1 MKKLM
6 NIFVL
11 VAAAAM
17 ALASCQKP
25 EIENPEPQSY
35 EYTFLIGDADASDD
49 ADSKAVIGPNC
60 IEWESGDQM
69 GVYTKVAEGT
79 ISGNAYG
86 DITPGSPATM
96 KVYSNQA
103 LAIGDYIYAYY
114 PYSSANENQ
123 NLSVTM
129 EIPAEQDGK
138 DDMPM
143 VAIPH
148 RVESALNSGKQDAPA
163 GKIKFANLGSVIE
176 FNVYTE
182 TEEYASEVVT
192 SVAFEADKALA
203 GAFTFDLTNVNYSEA
218 STLSISSELTEKEV
232 VANVSD
238 LAVGT
243 KDEPAIVR
251 MVVAPGSYAGNVV
264 VSTDK
269 ATYTFPI
276 STAKEFKRSAI
287 KPLGLNLREES
298 RVASVLQNHTIE
310 WESAADWT
318 ESSTKLISGD
328 YTVQTARNGGSTNPT
343 VNTTSNDCR
352 VYADGTVTV
361 SNSSGNIKKLVFNLS
376 TQGKKRLSDI
386 SASSG
391 VVTIDSENWVVVWE
405 GNAPSVTFTVGA
417 KADYGTDGS
426 SKAGQLCFTSID
438 AVAEVSSEPSEV
450 TLTGLEVSGMTTE
463 FVAGSEF
470 VFDGKAYAVYSD
482 DERKDVTE
490 SVTAELSDADM
501 SVIGTKKVTVAYEEG
516 GNVVTAEYDI
526 TVSDNITDYSGTYA
540 IVAYRSSESV
550 YYYLTNEETT
560 SSTKK
565 LVAVAAGTEKPAD
578 GIVVSASKLWAVEKS
593 GNVYKLKSAGSE
605 EYVSW
610 TEGNSAE
617 MAAEGLEFT
626 VEKNED
632 VYTFNNGDRYLSLN
646 SARGS
651 DYFAMYAS
659 QTKDLYLIPAVEG
672 EEAQP
677 TVESIKV
684 EGYTT
689 TFTQGDEFVF
699 GGTVTATLSNGVT
712 EDVTELAEFS
722 GYDMSATGTQTVTV
736 VYEGKTATYEIT
748 INAKQDSGDAS
759 TEWVA
764 TSFADLK
771 AGDQVVI
778 VATKGTSTYAL
789 ANDNGTSDAPEA
801 VTGITYS
808 NNKLTAEPAARI
820 IWYVGVSENNR
831 IFYADAG
838 QTKWLYCTNAN
849 NGIRVGDTNSA
860 KTFAWESDYM
870 KHNGTSRYVGV
881 YVDNPDWRCYTNTT
895 GNIAGQTFLFFVK
908 KDGSSGGETPSLSSR
923 NLAFSAATA
932 TATVGEAFTAPVLS
946 GVTDGVTYSSSNTA
960 VATVD
965 ESTGAVTI
973 VAAGTTTITAS
984 APATAEY
991 EAGTASYTLTVSA
1004 AYPEQPGEGG
1014 GEKILKLTN
1023 ADIVSNT
1030 VAGAVVDGSYKN
1042 YTITAEEGSAF
1053 NACCI
1058 WSYHSKATNSNYF
1071 LQIKKGE
1078 KYYIQLP
1085 QLSGNIK
1092 KIVMTVSSSSKA
1104 MDGGSNT
1111 ATLGFGETTTH
1122 SSAEATGTGASSVEI
1137 NVSGELST
1145 GYITASGAV
1154 RIWDIEITYTN

>member
-49 ADSKAVIGPNC
+49 ADSKAVIGSNC

-96 KVYSNQA
+96 KVYSTQA

-114 PYSSANENQ
+114 PYSSANKDQ
-123 NLSVTM
+123 NLSVTL

-176 FNVYTE
+176 FNVYST
-182 TEEYASEVVT
+182 TEEYQSELVK
-192 SVAFEADKALA
+192 SVAFHSDQPVA
-203 GAFTFDLTNVNYSEA
+203 GNFVFDLTAVDYSDEA
-218 STLSISSELTEKEV
+218 TLSISGYEEKSIVTTLASAGQVPASKDAALV
-232 VANVSD
+232 V
-238 LAVGT
+238 
-243 KDEPAIVR
+243 K
-251 MVVAPGSYAGNVV
+251 MVVAPGSYTGNVV
-264 VSTDK
+264 VTTDK
-269 ATYTFPI
+269 ATYTYPI
-276 STAKEFKRSAI
+276 ATAKEFKRSAI

-501 SVIGTKKVTVAYEEG
+501 SVIGTKKVTVAYEED

-736 VYEGKTATYEIT
+736 AYEGKTATYEIT

-789 ANDNGTSDAPEA
+789 ANDNGTSAAPEA

-820 IWYVGVSENNR
+820 IWYVGVSGNDR

-991 EAGTASYTLTVSA
+991 KAGEASYTLTVSVAQGGAKMWKLVTDASSLQAGDKLAIVSTSKGKIASATISESIMGVLNVTITNNSFATLPSGA
-1004 AYPEQPGEGG
+1004 AELTLGG
-1014 GEKILKLTN
+1014 SAGAWTLTN
-1023 ADIVSNT
+1023 ASGKKLGATAVKK
-1030 VAGAVVDGSYKN
+1030 VAWGSGTTTW
-1042 YTITAEEGSAF
+1042 TITIASNGDATIQSTTSSYGRFLHNVGSPRF
-1053 NACCI
+1053 TTYTSNA
-1058 WSYHSKATNSNYF
+1058 SSSM
-1071 LQIKKGE
+1071 L
-1078 KYYIQLP
+1078 LP
-1085 QLSGNIK
+1085 QIYRY
-1092 KIVMTVSSSSKA
+1092 
-1104 MDGGSNT
+1104 
-1111 ATLGFGETTTH
+1111 E
-1122 SSAEATGTGASSVEI
+1122 
-1137 NVSGELST
+1137 
-1145 GYITASGAV
+1145 
-1154 RIWDIEITYTN
+1154 